1 MAARDYEDILLVRQF
16 HARHGEGYLQLDHI
30 AVTSVPFRSSKDCS
44 QSLHNTVIQHL
55 LCSLAHWHAFAK
67 LRVHT
72 DNTLDILEQATR
84 ALGDRLRTFVSET
97 CPLFA
102 TKELRREAEARHRR
116 YIRQQMSG
124 ASTVQHGVS
133 VRRQK
138 TLNLQT
144 YKLHALGDYVSQ
156 IRLFGTT
163 DSYSTQTV
171 SSSIRTLND
180 C

>member
-1 MAARDYEDILLVRQF
+1 M
-16 HARHGEGYLQLDHI
+16 
-30 AVTSVPFRSSKDCS
+30 
-44 QSLHNTVIQHL
+44 
-55 LCSLAHWHAFAK
+55 
-67 LRVHT
+67 
-72 DNTLDILEQATR
+72 LEQATQ

-102 TKELRREAEARHRR
+102 TKELSREAEARNRR
-116 YIRQQMSG
+116 HIRLRLSQG
-124 ASTVQHGVS
+124 ASTTQNGVS

-163 DSYSTQTV
+163 DSYSTQMVGLSMLAHTELL
-171 SSSIRTLND
+171 SS
-180 C
+180 